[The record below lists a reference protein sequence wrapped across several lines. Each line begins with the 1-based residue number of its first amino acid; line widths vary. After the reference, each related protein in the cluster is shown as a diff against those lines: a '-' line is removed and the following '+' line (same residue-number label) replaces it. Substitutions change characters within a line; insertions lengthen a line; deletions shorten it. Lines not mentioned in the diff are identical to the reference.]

1 MYTPRVVKKVAFY
14 IDYKRVTD
22 FVYDDGKA
30 YNEITIMQ
38 RENTI
43 EVFDNKTGRVKAVL
57 QNVFSFDVIKDS
69 IITYN
74 GLEYSAWT
82 LNGKNILPP
91 IYLKI
96 QKHDSYFIVTTKTR
110 KVGVYK
116 WEKKS
121 LIEIIP
127 PEEFIGVQL
136 HLAGINVVK
145 ESEGKLYRGFYS
157 YAGKEVI
164 SPRYKEV
171 NFNSSN
177 IYVITHENKYGMFTY
192 EGKQIIP
199 PEYDF
204 VKLYKNCYIV
214 GIFDSKEYKYGL
226 YTKEGKQVLK
236 ARYDRYEIESP
247 FVYFTIGFKKSVYNL
262 NNGKRILPLRYE
274 IIHKY
279 YDVIYGTENY
289 SEFFIHSSKTGKKL
303 LEESYEC
310 IHKAMPYVLVLK
322 KKSKVYYYL
331 TKYNKLL
338 DAHDYTVKY
347 DEEDKKI
354 YVRKLWHNKKDE
366 ILFKTEWELY
376 SDE

>member
-1 MYTPRVVKKVAFY
+1 MYTPKIVKKVAFY
-14 IDYKRVTD
+14 IGYKRITD

-38 RENTI
+38 RENII
-43 EVFDNKTGRVKAVL
+43 EVFDNKTGKVKAIL
-57 QNVFSFDVIKDS
+57 QNVNSFDVQENC
-69 IITYN
+69 IITYDC
-74 GLEYSAWT
+74 LKYSAWT
-82 LNGKNILPP
+82 LNGKNILPS

-96 QKHDSYFIVTTKTR
+96 QKHNSYFIVTTKTR

-116 WEKKS
+116 WENNS

-127 PEEFIGVQL
+127 PKEFVGVQL
-136 HLAGINVVK
+136 HLSGINVVK

-157 YAGKEVI
+157 YDGGEVI
-164 SPRYKEV
+164 SPEYKEV
-171 NFNSSN
+171 NFNSRN

-192 EGKQIIP
+192 DGKQIIP

-204 VKLYKNCYIV
+204 VRLYKNCYVV
-214 GIFDSKEYKYGL
+214 GIFNSKEYKYGL
-226 YTKEGKQVLK
+226 YTKEGKQILK

-247 FVYFTIGFKKSVYNL
+247 FVYFTRSFKKSVYNL
-262 NNGKRILPLRYE
+262 NNGKRILPLEYE

-289 SEFFIHSSKTGKKL
+289 REFFIHSAKTGKKI
-303 LEESYEC
+303 LEGAYDSVQ
-310 IHKAMPYVLVLK
+310 KGMPYILVLK
-322 KKSKVYYYL
+322 KKSKAYYYI

-354 YVRKLWHNKKDE
+354 YVRKLSRNKKGE
-366 ILFKTEWELY
+366 IIFKTKWELY
-376 SDE
+376 GD